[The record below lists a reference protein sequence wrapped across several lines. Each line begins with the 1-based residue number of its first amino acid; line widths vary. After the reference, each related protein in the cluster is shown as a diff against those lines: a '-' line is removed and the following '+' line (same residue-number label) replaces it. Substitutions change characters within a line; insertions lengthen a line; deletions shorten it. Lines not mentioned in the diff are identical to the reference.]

1 MEIDKN
7 KPVLVTGGNGYIA
20 SWLIKYLLE
29 DGVNVHATVRDPNNE
44 KKVGHLKQIAQDAK
58 GELTL
63 FAADLF
69 DAKAFD
75 APMQGSEVVFHTA
88 SPFVISGIKDANKEL
103 VQPALQGTE
112 NVLHAVNRVESVKRV
127 VLTASVVGIYGDAA
141 DMADAGVDAFTE
153 AQWNSTSSVS
163 HQPYNYSKVVAE
175 KRAWEINKQQN
186 RWDLL
191 TINPSFVMGPS
202 LTQASDSASLSTI
215 KQFADGTLK
224 MGAPELYFGVVDV
237 RDVAMAHIKAGYTP
251 GASGRHITNSETMSM
266 LGMGEALRSKFGDA
280 YPFPK
285 KQLPKALL
293 WLVGPF
299 QGLERKFVSRNVGH
313 KLYFDNSYTKRD
325 LGMEFRP
332 AKETVIEH
340 FQQMIDDGVIRNNA
354 A

>member
-29 DGVNVHATVRDPNNE
+29 DGISVHATVRDPNNE
-44 KKVGHLKQIAQDAK
+44 KKVGHLKQIAKDAK

-75 APMQGSEVVFHTA
+75 APMQGCEVVFHTA
-88 SPFVISGIKDANKEL
+88 SPFVISGIKDADKEL

-112 NVLHAVNRVESVKRV
+112 NVLNAVNRVETVKRV

-141 DMADAGVDAFTE
+141 DMADDGVEAFTE
-153 AQWNSTSSVS
+153 AQWNTTSSVS

-175 KRAWEINKQQN
+175 KRAWEINEQQD

-202 LTQASDSASLSTI
+202 LTQASDSASLSTM

-251 GASGRHITNSETMSM
+251 GASGRHITDSETMSM
-266 LGMGEALRSKFGDA
+266 LGMGEALRGKFGNA

-325 LGMEFRP
+325 LDMDFRP

-340 FQQMIDDGVIRNNA
+340 FQQMIDDGVIRNKA